1 MPEDYSGTAVLHQSV
16 RDTEQLRRV
25 SRIIMEEE
33 LLQITKLE
41 EAVREILI
49 LVGENPGREGL
60 LRTPHRVAK
69 AWEFLTSG
77 YKQDIKAVLNGAVF
91 TEKYDEM
98 VIVKDIDFFSLCEHH
113 MLPFYGKAH
122 MAYIP
127 NGKILGLS
135 KLPRIVEV
143 FSRRLQ
149 VQERLTQQIAD
160 TLYQTL
166 EPDGVAVVIEARHL
180 CMMMRGVEKQNSVAT
195 TSAML
200 GSFREDERTR
210 NEFLKLI
217 DSKLV

>member
-1 MPEDYSGTAVLHQSV
+1 MAKKISSQ
-16 RDTEQLRRV
+16 EQLEKN
-25 SRIIMEEE
+25 IAE
-33 LLQITKLE
+33 LL
-41 EAVREILI
+41 RLI
-49 LVGENPGREGL
+49 GEDPKREGL
-60 LRTPHRVAK
+60 ARTPQRVAK
-69 AWEFLTSG
+69 AYEFLTSG
-77 YKQDIKAVLNGAVF
+77 YHQDLKKVLNEAVF

-122 MAYIP
+122 VAYIP
-127 NGKILGLS
+127 TGKILGLS
-135 KLPRIVEV
+135 KIPRIVEI

-149 VQERLTQQIAD
+149 VQERLTQQIAE
-160 TLYQTL
+160 TIFNVL
-166 EPDGVAVVIEARHL
+166 EPDGVAVVIEAKHL

-217 DSKLV
+217 INKLS